1 MSREEA
7 ILEAIRKGLESFS
20 ESLAGH
26 TVVLFG
32 SRAQRTHG
40 ERSDFDL
47 GVYGQQPLPLKA
59 FHAIGDFLENVPT
72 LHRIDWVDLNRVTPA
87 FRESALSKAEV
98 LYG

>member
-7 ILEAIRKGLESFS
+7 ILTAIRKGLEGFS
-20 ESLAGH
+20 DQLAGH

-47 GVYGQQPLPLKA
+47 GIYGRQPLSFKT
-59 FHAIGDFLENVPT
+59 FHAIGDFLETVPT
-72 LHRIDWVDLNRVTPA
+72 LHRIDWVDLNRVAPA